1 MSVLPER
8 SPKNERSYV
17 LNLGL
22 HKPMGHSVLFLS
34 DIEWIN
40 TVFFLLELSLG
51 YWVLMFLISTMAVV
65 FLFNVGDYSDPRQ
78 GPDRGLIN
86 TDLSVAFFLSLC
98 LKTRISL
105 SSAF

>member
-8 SPKNERSYV
+8 SPKNEKSYV

-22 HKPMGHSVLFLS
+22 HKPMDHSVLFLS

-40 TVFFLLELSLG
+40 TVFLSVGIITGLLATD
-51 YWVLMFLISTMAVV
+51 VLISTSSGCCFSVQRRG
-65 FLFNVGDYSDPRQ
+65 LQRPTT

-86 TDLSVAFFLSLC
+86 TDLSVAFS
-98 LKTRISL
+98 
-105 SSAF
+105 